1 MSELRLL
8 PAACVVWAAT
18 LAGVRWGGWASII
31 AVVAVLVVALIVRDA
46 GQAIIVF
53 GLGVAASAVTA
64 LRMHTARAWQFGDT
78 IIGRI
83 AGQPVRIEG
92 RGYLLRLHVPG
103 HPGPVGAF
111 VPETPAEAI
120 AGATVQVTGTTGN
133 PGRIG
138 IAQVVYR
145 GDVDV
150 LSPPEGAAAWAHH
163 VRHTFASAVADTVG
177 ESSRGL
183 IPGMVLGDT
192 SLQTQEEQQAYI
204 ATGLSHL
211 SAVSGSNVA
220 IVTAAAAVLASALG
234 FGLRGRIIVAAA
246 ALTLFATLVGPE
258 PSVLRASVMGL
269 VGLAAVLSSSV
280 AEPVHT
286 LCLAVIGL
294 ILVDSTLALSFGFA
308 LSVAATAGIVA
319 LSPLLYRHLAVT
331 RWPAIVLRALSVAI
345 AADLVTMPLVALMA
359 GEVSLVSVATNLL
372 VAPVIAPVTIL
383 GLIAV
388 VLSLL
393 PGGLETYLLWVI
405 HPLVW
410 WIHHVAVTAAALPL
424 STVEA
429 HPVQVAVCYGWVIL
443 GVLCD
448 RVRLTLVLTV
458 LVLVLGTP
466 GTVGDHPWW
475 TFPRPID
482 LSRVHVHVVTRE
494 SEIAP
499 VPGGTQVVVV
509 LEEGTAHERPV
520 VTPGGLP
527 VLYPHRDGE
536 VWVYPDGTQRARN
549 GTF

>member
-31 AVVAVLVVALIVRDA
+31 AMVVVVIVALVMRDA
-46 GQAIIVF
+46 GQLIIVF
-53 GLGVAASAVTA
+53 GLGMAASTVTA
-64 LRMHTARAWQFGDT
+64 LRMRTARAWQFGDT

-92 RGYLLRLHVPG
+92 RGYFLRLHVPG

-111 VPETPAEAI
+111 VSEPPAEAI
-120 AGATVQVTGTTGN
+120 SGATVQVTGSTGD
-133 PGRIG
+133 PGRVG

-145 GDVDV
+145 GDVEV
-150 LSPPEGAAAWAHH
+150 LAAPEGVAAWAHH
-163 VRHTFASAVADTVG
+163 VRHTFASAVAETVG

-183 IPGMVLGDT
+183 IAGMVLGDT

-234 FGLRGRIIVAAA
+234 FGLRGRILFAAA

-269 VGLAAVLSSSV
+269 VGLAAVLSSSL

-308 LSVAATAGIVA
+308 LSVAATAGIVT

-331 RWPAIVLRALSVAI
+331 RWPAIVVRALSVAI

-372 VAPVIAPVTIL
+372 VAPVTAPVTIL

-405 HPLVW
+405 HPLAG
-410 WIHHVAVTAAALPL
+410 WINRVAETAAAWPL

-429 HPVQVAVCYGWVIL
+429 HPLQVAACYGWVVL
-443 GVLCD
+443 GVLRD
-448 RVRLTLVLTV
+448 RVRLTLALTT
-458 LVLVLGTP
+458 LVLVLGAL
-466 GTVGDHPWW
+466 GSHPWW
-475 TFPRPID
+475 SAQRPID
-482 LSRVHVHVVTRE
+482 LSRVQVHVVTHE

-499 VPGGTQVVVV
+499 VPQGTQVVVV
-509 LEEGTAHERPV
+509 LEEGAAHERPV
-520 VTPGGLP
+520 VTAGGLP

-536 VWVYPDGTQRARN
+536 VRVYPDGTQRALS